1 MLLLFTICSLNIW
14 VCSKDFGS
22 LSHKWKV
29 VCEMLYS
36 VCCKKIGQVLFF
48 CAVYFSV
55 SFVFLFL
62 LLMVSR
68 DAKDLIFHPRVT
80 YISQSQRAVLFPEAL
95 IHWCFIASNQS
106 LLDTG
111 IFHLRQIRWYWFI
124 QTLENY
130 LYVSF

>member
-14 VCSKDFGS
+14 VCSKDFG
-22 LSHKWKV
+22 LLYHKWKV
-29 VCEMLYS
+29 ACEILLYS
-36 VCCKKIGQVLFF
+36 VCCKKIGQMLFR

-55 SFVFLFL
+55 SSVFLFL
-62 LLMVSR
+62 FLILSK

-95 IHWCFIASNQS
+95 IHRHFIALNQS

-111 IFHLRQIRWYWFI
+111 IFSVETNQTIFI
-124 QTLENY
+124 H
-130 LYVSF
+130 SDPG